1 MSRVSMWL
9 VLMLVIITQLFIN
22 YNSLIL
28 TGCEHN
34 GKFFD
39 DGDRIPNAESP
50 CYSCYCQG
58 SSITCALADCKFRFD
73 CEPEYVPGECCP
85 RYEHCPPEPTL
96 STTASTP
103 TTFFTTVIASNA
115 TLVPSSSLF
124 PTTTT
129 MTTIES
135 GVKSSPSPGDLVHD
149 GDETVLTTTTTKTT
163 SVSGSSQDGISNEP
177 ENDLSTFPVS
187 QTTPG
192 EEVVSTEKISIEEN
206 KDTIV
211 SQEGSVTTTVIPVEA
226 VTTLTPGIESSS
238 SSSSSTTETSEVKE
252 HLEAQDEV
260 MITIRPLDSVS
271 GGDQNEISVPSSS
284 SAVSEVTT
292 KVPDLIIPED
302 YPTTTSW
309 IPDTSLSAEH
319 RGALS
324 VTKTRNVS
332 NAVDA
337 NNHDEL
343 TTPLPSLDSRVSVA
357 EGVIQTEVTTAIP
370 SNLFDDDEV
379 KLPAVVGSPDTS
391 LIEDD
396 MISVL

>member
-1 MSRVSMWL
+1 MVSIQRSL
-9 VLMLVIITQLFIN
+9 YNYKLHIN
-22 YNSLIL
+22 HNFLIL

-96 STTASTP
+96 STTTSTP

-115 TLVPSSSLF
+115 TLFPESSPF

-129 MTTIES
+129 TTTIES

-163 SVSGSSQDGISNEP
+163 SVSGSSQDAISNEP
-177 ENDLSTFPVS
+177 ENDLTTFPVR

-192 EEVVSTEKISIEEN
+192 EEVVSTDKISIEEN
-206 KDTIV
+206 KDAIV
-211 SQEGSVTTTVIPVEA
+211 SEEGSVTTTVIPVEA
-226 VTTLTPGIESSS
+226 VTTPTPGIESSS
-238 SSSSSTTETSEVKE
+238 SSSSEVKE

-271 GGDQNEISVPSSS
+271 GGDQNQISVQSSS

-292 KVPDLIIPED
+292 KVPDLIIAED

-332 NAVDA
+332 NAVEG

-357 EGVIQTEVTTAIP
+357 EGVIQTKVTTAIP